1 MDQDLSPCEGSQG
14 GKRDYT
20 GEHPPWVV
28 SSSSHRWVPLV
39 LGSSERETSPLA
51 GWRTAGP
58 NRMAV
63 GSLIPPRRSTQT
75 GLPQRQVE
83 RGCSKGCWI
92 SSNHLAVNPSLSVA
106 NTSTPLTPRHI
117 AALDLPHD
125 WGKDWTTAHRLTQSW
140 DSSGGIPVGAYSGS
154 VSEITQIPDSSC
166 TTTAHLLR
174 HARSPHGPALAAKQ
188 FHNRAGG
195 AEARA
200 SDQL

>member
-1 MDQDLSPCEGSQG
+1 MYLETVRRTLVKPKLCERYTPNWVGREEKWLDQDLCPCEGSQG
-14 GKRDYT
+14 EKRDYT
-20 GEHPPWVV
+20 GGHPPWVV

-51 GWRTAGP
+51 GWRTTGP

-63 GSLIPPRRSTQT
+63 GSLIPPKRSTPT

-117 AALDLPHD
+117 AALDLGWPWLGQGLD
-125 WGKDWTTAHRLTQSW
+125 
-140 DSSGGIPVGAYSGS
+140 
-154 VSEITQIPDSSC
+154 
-166 TTTAHLLR
+166 
-174 HARSPHGPALAAKQ
+174 HGT
-188 FHNRAGG
+188 
-195 AEARA
+195 
-200 SDQL
+200 